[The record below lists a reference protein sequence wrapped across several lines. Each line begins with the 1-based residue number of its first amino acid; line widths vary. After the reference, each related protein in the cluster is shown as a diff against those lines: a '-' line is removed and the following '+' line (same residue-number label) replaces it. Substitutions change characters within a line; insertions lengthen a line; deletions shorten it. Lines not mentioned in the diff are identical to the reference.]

1 MNFKICKYF
10 IWKRIWNWV
19 QQLIQNITIRKKGME
34 PIDEIWI
41 IYSCK
46 KAEKNLTTLYNGI
59 FAENEIGKGYRLKKS
74 FCFFNFRK

>member
-1 MNFKICKYF
+1 MCF

-46 KAEKNLTTLYNGI
+46 KAEKKLNHPVQW
-59 FAENEIGKGYRLKKS
+59 
-74 FCFFNFRK
+74 NFRGEWNWKRL